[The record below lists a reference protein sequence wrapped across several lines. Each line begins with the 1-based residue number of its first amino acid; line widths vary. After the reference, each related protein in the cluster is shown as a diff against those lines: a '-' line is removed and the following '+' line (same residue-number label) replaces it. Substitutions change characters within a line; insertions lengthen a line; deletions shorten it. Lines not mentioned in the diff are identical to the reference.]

1 MDTAALNEAK
11 TLIYRDPE
19 IALLE
24 IRDIEILAA
33 VAHVSD
39 AVRTLRTNDQK
50 SFREYRQAAIFC
62 YGISLHLGTKVLF
75 SPTERNDYDFIA
87 TWQDGEVQ
95 NFAPVQLKELV
106 PTHLNPAITLDEL
119 VTKLT
124 KYKSSTDLTVVIF
137 LNRDSSFSPSEFKLP
152 LDIKIPG
159 LWVVARIGEDR
170 WRLVGDFVHFTTHID
185 FDYPTR

>member
-11 TLIYRDPE
+11 TLIYRDPK

-33 VAHVSD
+33 TSDVSET
-39 AVRTLRTNDQK
+39 VRTLRTNSQK
-50 SFREYRQAAIFC
+50 RFREYRQAAIFC

-75 SPTERNDYDFIA
+75 CPVERNDYDFIA
-87 TWQDGEVQ
+87 TWQEEDAR

-119 VTKLT
+119 ATKLV
-124 KYKSSTDLTVVIF
+124 KYKSSEDLTVVIF
-137 LNRDSSFSPSEFKLP
+137 LNRDGSFSPSEFKPP
-152 LDIKIPG
+152 LDVKISG
-159 LWVVARIGEDR
+159 LWVVAKIGEDR
-170 WRLVGDFVHFTTHID
+170 WRLVGDFVHFSSFTD